1 MTWQAME
8 LAIYT
13 TRGCLTWK
21 NRKVE
26 KRRSDNCDFPTAR
39 TVSTRQRSLNIV
51 QMQVTMPPQITGGKL
66 TILSLQHPFAE
77 RKLVA

>member
-1 MTWQAME
+1 ME

-26 KRRSDNCDFPTAR
+26 KGKGDNCDFPTAR
-39 TVSTRQRSLNIV
+39 TVFTRQRSLNIV
-51 QMQVTMPPQITGGKL
+51 RKQVTMPPRIPSGKL
-66 TILSLQHPFAE
+66 TILSLRQRFAE